1 MRIPFSFFPFL
12 FLTLSASAQIEVVV
26 HRGANHLA
34 PENTK
39 ASAEAAIKL
48 GAHCVE
54 IDVRTSNDGVLY
66 IMHDPTVDRT
76 TDGSGIFGSMTSA
89 EVDKL
94 DAGSWFGKEFKGEPV
109 PKLREYLLWIK
120 GKAKVYFDVKDANPA
135 QLVALVKETGMENDC
150 FFWSSK
156 KKWMKQ
162 FRGLSADLP
171 LKVNAGSAEEV
182 EAAVK
187 EFNPQIIECGIGS
200 LNEEFIAACRK
211 HKLKIMLYGSK
222 EDEQYFKKVL
232 ATEGVDMINIDRPE
246 LYFHVVKVMGK

>member
-12 FLTLSASAQIEVVV
+12 FVTLSATAQIEVVV

-48 GAHCVE
+48 GAHYVE

-66 IMHDPTVDRT
+66 IMHDPTVNRT
-76 TDGSGIFGSMTSA
+76 TDGSGLLGSMTSA
-89 EVDKL
+89 EIDKL

-109 PKLREYLLWIK
+109 PKLREYLNWIK

-135 QLVALVKETGMENDC
+135 QLIALVKETGMENDC
-150 FFWSSK
+150 FFWSGS
-156 KKWMKQ
+156 KKWMKM
-162 FRGLSADLP
+162 FRKLSAELP
-171 LKVNAGSAEEV
+171 LKVNAGSVEEV

-187 EFNPQIIECGIGS
+187 TYHPQIIECGIG
-200 LNEEFIAACRK
+200 NVTAEFIAACKK
-211 HKLKIMLYGSK
+211 HNLRIMLYGSK
-222 EDEQYFKKVL
+222 EDETYFGQVL
-232 ATEGVDMINIDRPE
+232 RTDGVELINIDRPE
-246 LYFHVVKVMGK
+246 IYFEVLRAN

>member
-1 MRIPFSFFPFL
+1 MRTLFSFFPFL
-12 FLTLSASAQIEVVV
+12 LLAVSATAQIEVVV

-48 GAHCVE
+48 GAHFVE

-89 EVDKL
+89 EIDKL
-94 DAGSWFGKEFKGEPV
+94 DAGSWYGKEFKGEPV

-120 GKAKVYFDVKDANPA
+120 GKAKVYFDVKDANPQ
-135 QLVALVKETGMENDC
+135 QLIDLVKEVGMENDC

-162 FRGLSADLP
+162 FRKLSADLP
-171 LKVNAGSAEEV
+171 LKVNAGSVEAV
-182 EAAVK
+182 EAAVATYH
-187 EFNPQIIECGIGS
+187 PQIIECGIGS
-200 LNEEFIAACRK
+200 VTEEFIAVCKK
-211 HKLKIMLYGSK
+211 HNLKIMLYGSK
-222 EDEQYFKKVL
+222 EDEAYFKKVL
-232 ATEGVDMINIDRPE
+232 ATKGVDMINIDRPE
-246 LYFHVVKVMGK
+246 IYFEVLKKN

>member
-1 MRIPFSFFPFL
+1 MRIPFPIFPFL
-12 FLTLSASAQIEVVV
+12 LLTLSATAQIEVVV

-48 GAHCVE
+48 GAHYVE

-89 EVDKL
+89 EIDKL
-94 DAGSWFGKEFKGEPV
+94 DAGSWYAKEFKGEPV

-120 GKAKVYFDVKDANPA
+120 GKAKVYFDVKDANLQ
-135 QLVALVKETGMENDC
+135 QLINLVKETGMESDC

-162 FRGLSADLP
+162 FRKLSADLP
-171 LKVNAGSAEEV
+171 LKVNAGSVDAV
-182 EAAVK
+182 EAAV
-187 EFNPQIIECGIGS
+187 ETYHPQIIECGIGS
-200 LNEEFIAACRK
+200 VTEEFIAICKK
-211 HKLKIMLYGSK
+211 HNLKIMLYGSK
-222 EDEQYFKKVL
+222 EDEDYFKKVL
-232 ATEGVDMINIDRPE
+232 DTNGVDMINIDRPE
-246 LYFHVVKVMGK
+246 IYFEVLKKN